1 MSEKNRVPN
10 MVENLIEDNI
20 PRIMVNI
27 ERGVNNNFDVDEFLS
42 AMEKVL
48 KGVFLPDNHKFGKHF
63 KEAYTESDN
72 FLKYLKKS
80 KAIQINIAPNHINND
95 YTRVDVN
102 ILLEKKE
109 GVNFYFTFNPDG
121 QYLSGSRGQKV
132 SIKRKIDDGMSK
144 L

>member
-1 MSEKNRVPN
+1 MNEKSRVPG
-10 MVENLIEDNI
+10 MAENLMKESI
-20 PRIMVNI
+20 PKIMVNI
-27 ERGVNNNFDVDEFLS
+27 DNGVNENFNTDEFLD
-42 AMEKVL
+42 AMDTVL
-48 KGVFLPDNHKFGKHF
+48 KGGFLPDNHKFGKHF

-80 KAIQINIAPNHINND
+80 KAIQINIAPNPIKND